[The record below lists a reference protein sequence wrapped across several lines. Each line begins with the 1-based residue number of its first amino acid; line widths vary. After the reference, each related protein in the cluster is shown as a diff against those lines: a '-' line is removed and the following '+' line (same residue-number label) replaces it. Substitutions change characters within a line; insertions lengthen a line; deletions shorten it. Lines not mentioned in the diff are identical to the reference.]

1 MVLNSS
7 WTHPSSLDDLDT
19 VALDAIELKAKVLDQ
34 LELDIAVQPIV
45 PNLLAGVS
53 SSEGVC

>member
-34 LELDIAVQPIV
+34 LELDIAVQPIA